1 MTEELLTITCTKSID
16 KPFTEGLRTG
26 EIFSYMRQYSMKRF
40 SAAAIAALSLSL
52 LNSHQVGAAGPNNA
66 AEWYAAGQRAVEE
79 AGKLQANTTHAQNV
93 ILFVGDGMGVAT
105 VTAARIFEGQ
115 LRGES
120 GEENL
125 LSFERFPY
133 VALSKTYSVNQQTSD
148 SAPTM
153 TAMITGV
160 KTKDRMLSVSQDARK
175 GDHTSVAGNELTT
188 LLELAE
194 NSGLSTGVV
203 TTARLTH
210 ATPGACY
217 AHTVDRDWEFDG
229 KLPPAAHKAGF
240 ADIARQL
247 IEFKHGDGLEVALG
261 GGRGFFLPET
271 TADPE
276 DPGKTGSRLDG
287 RDLTK
292 EWLKKPQAAYVWNR
306 VQFDA
311 IDPTKTQHLLGLFEQ
326 DHLEYEADRL
336 TDLGGEPSLTEMT
349 VKAIELLSRNKKGFF
364 LMVESGRIDHAH
376 HAGNAYRA
384 LTDTVELSNAVKA
397 AWQKTD
403 PQNTLIIVTADHS
416 HTLTIS
422 GYPKRGNPILGVVIQ
437 PDKEEPEKDQLGLPY
452 TTLNYANGPGYTG
465 ASDQQ
470 PAGIKTYPHKPKS
483 YKKEPHSRSDLQGV
497 DTASPRYLQETVLP
511 LDAETHGGEDVAIY
525 ATGPQAHLI
534 HGVLEQNV
542 IFHVMKAALLP
553 GKP

>member
-1 MTEELLTITCTKSID
+1 MKKS
-16 KPFTEGLRTG
+16 L
-26 EIFSYMRQYSMKRF
+26 
-40 SAAAIAALSLSL
+40 LSL
-52 LNSHQVGAAGPNNA
+52 LFRCSVGIVVASVYTQMSTAKAAGPTTA
-66 AEWYAAGQRAVEE
+66 AEWYTAGQRAVEE
-79 AGKLQANTTHAQNV
+79 ASKLQANTAHARNV
-93 ILFVGDGMGVAT
+93 ILFVGDGMGIAT
-105 VTAARIFEGQ
+105 VTAARILEGQ
-115 LRGES
+115 RRGES

-125 LSFERFPY
+125 LSFEHFPY

-160 KTKDRMLSVSQDARK
+160 KTKDRMLSVSQEARK
-175 GDHTSVAGNELTT
+175 GDHTTVAGNALTT

-194 NSGLSTGVV
+194 ERGLSTGVV

-229 KLPPAAHKAGF
+229 KLPPAAREAGF

-247 IEFKHGDGLEVALG
+247 IEFKRGDGLEVALG
-261 GGRGFFLPET
+261 GGRSFFLPGT
-271 TADPE
+271 MADPE

-287 RDLTK
+287 RDLTA
-292 EWLKKPQAAYVWNR
+292 EWLSKPNAAYVWNKSQLSA
-306 VQFDA
+306 VNPA
-311 IDPTKTQHLLGLFEQ
+311 NTAHLLGLFES
-326 DHLEYEADRL
+326 DHMKYEADRA
-336 TDLGGEPSLTEMT
+336 TDVAGEPSLSEMT
-349 VKAIELLSRNKKGFF
+349 SKAIDILAKNPTGFF

-384 LTDTVELSNAVKA
+384 LTDTIELSNAVKVA
-397 AWQKTD
+397 QEKTD
-403 PQNTLIIVTADHS
+403 PRNTLIIVTADHS

-422 GYPKRGNPILGVVIQ
+422 GYPKRGNPILGLTIE

-465 ASDQQ
+465 ASDKQ
-470 PAGIKTYPHKPKS
+470 PTGTKTYPHRSES
-483 YKKEPHSRSDLQGV
+483 YTKEPHSRPDLRGV
-497 DTASPRYLQETVLP
+497 DTTAPRYMQEAVLP
-511 LDAETHGGEDVAIY
+511 LASETHGGEDVAIY

-534 HGVLEQNV
+534 HGVQEQHV
-542 IFHVMKAALLP
+542 IFHVMKRALLP
-553 GKP
+553 EKP